1 MNDDER
7 SINEALPDL
16 LAGAIATFE
25 MYKAYRQA
33 GFDRSEALEL
43 IAHLIK
49 ANQQQQPPTTQ
60 E

>member
-7 SINEALPDL
+7 SINDAVPDI
-16 LAGAIATFE
+16 LAGAIATYE

-33 GFDRSEALEL
+33 GFTTAEALQL

-49 ANQQQQPPTTQ
+49 ANPQQPPT